1 MKLFILAIFFIVSAL
16 ADPQYASYYNGYPG
30 YTFSSP
36 YYGGYPMIGYPY
48 YSEFNNAHFVS
59 KREAVAE
66 PESES
71 SADAVPEAESE
82 ASARPDA
89 RILRTYTTYGQSY
102 PLTPFKKQF
111 RSQPQGITFLSRQGQ
126 FLGQQQ
132 GYPFFQRQK
141 TPSFQRQKIFPSQQQ
156 RSPFF
161 PRQSNPSFPRQKQ
174 FPNQQ
179 QGSPIFPRQEN
190 HSSSRRVQF
199 PNQQQG
205 SPFFPRRQGNPS
217 FQRQEQF
224 PNQQKESAFPQR
236 QWNPSF
242 PMQRQG
248 NPSFQRQEEQGNR
261 FTPIKMLEQSNV
273 DLVRKPGQF
282 PSQPQGSRA
291 FPQQRNPSF
300 PNSEKDSMDLSNL
313 PGKMYPAVP
322 EDLGVVPRQEME
334 SPTFPTKVQNPDQQQ
349 VSNFQQQVNRFFQSQ
364 KDNKNSQQGIIS
376 V

>member
-1 MKLFILAIFFIVSAL
+1 M
-16 ADPQYASYYNGYPG
+16 G
-30 YTFSSP
+30 
-36 YYGGYPMIGYPY
+36 
-48 YSEFNNAHFVS
+48 
-59 KREAVAE
+59 
-66 PESES
+66 
-71 SADAVPEAESE
+71 
-82 ASARPDA
+82 
-89 RILRTYTTYGQSY
+89 
-102 PLTPFKKQF
+102 
-111 RSQPQGITFLSRQGQ
+111 
-126 FLGQQQ
+126 QQ

-224 PNQQKESAFPQR
+224 PNQQQESAFPQR
-236 QWNPSF
+236 QGNPSF
-242 PMQRQG
+242 PMQRHG

-261 FTPIKMLEQSNV
+261 FTPIKMLKQPNV
-273 DLVRKPGQF
+273 DGLDLVRKPGQF

-300 PNSEKDSMDLSNL
+300 PNPEKDSMDLSNL

-364 KDNKNSQQGIIS
+364 KDNK
-376 V
+376 